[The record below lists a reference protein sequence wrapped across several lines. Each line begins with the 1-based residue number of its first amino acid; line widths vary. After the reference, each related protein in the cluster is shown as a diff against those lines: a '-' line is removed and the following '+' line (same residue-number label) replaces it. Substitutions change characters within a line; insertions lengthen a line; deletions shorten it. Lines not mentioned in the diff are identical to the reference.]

1 MRLFIKRGTQDKLM
15 NQAKDGGGFQTIEV
29 LVTNNFEL
37 AVPETERKDWI
48 ELYPGWDYRALKADS
63 LQCGIL
69 MALIMQALPQTQS
82 LLHSVWKQLVAI
94 KKSAEEDAGVKKE
107 MLPGGMIRIS
117 DKDGDVIIRQPFPY
131 EVEGN

>member
-37 AVPETERKDWI
+37 TVPEPERPYWI
-48 ELYPGWDYRALKADS
+48 ELYPGWDYLAIKAGG

-69 MALIMQALPQTQS
+69 MGLIMQALPQTQS
-82 LLHSVWKQLVAI
+82 LLDSVWKQLVAG

-107 MLPGGMIRIS
+107 ILPGGMIRIS
-117 DKDGDVIIRQPFPY
+117 DKDGNVIIRQPFPY